1 MKYKNIVI
9 LYMEDYYLEKSS
21 RKDKKYMVSYINPET
36 GKVNTKHFGAKGMT
50 DFILSK
56 GDNERKQRYLKR
68 HSGMGEDWNDP
79 ETAGFWSRWILW
91 NKKTLKASIKD
102 TENRFNIKIHLI

>member
-1 MKYKNIVI
+1 M
-9 LYMEDYYLEKSS
+9 LEFYLEPS
-21 RKDKKYMVSYINPET
+21 DKKTKKWMVSYINPKT
-36 GKVNTKHFGAKGMT
+36 SRVKTINFGAKGMNDYT
-50 DFILSK
+50 IT
-56 GDNERKQRYLKR
+56 GDDKAKKRYLLR